1 MKHRLTLIVSAPL
14 KPPQILSPC
23 VRHACH
29 RNQNRRVIK
38 IDSRLF
44 SASTRSFTFKKYTIP
59 QNFKA
64 GSRIDHP
71 AKMAGAPE
79 APRKRTAYI
88 ALGSN
93 LGDRIGWIEKACNE
107 MDARGIKVKRTSSL
121 WETEP
126 MYVLDQDR
134 FVNGACEVETT
145 MEPLELLDALQDI
158 ERALGRKKLIDKG
171 PRNIDLDI
179 LLYDNLKVDHE
190 RLKIPHIGIPERE
203 FVLRPLAELI
213 PDKPIDPDRPWRV
226 TADYLNALPPSK
238 TPLTTMTPLSS
249 HHPPIQALNPSRKTH
264 VMAILNMTPDSFSDG
279 GQNLPLRPD
288 NSSSSVNTTTTAT
301 TATATATT
309 DDTTTTTT
317 NGTTTTDTATATTDD
332 TTTIT
337 TNGTTTTDPSTALH
351 QTITALL
358 DAGASMI
365 DIGGQSTAPGTP
377 EVPLSEE
384 LARVIPAI
392 QLIRTRFPAASSRPV
407 LISVDTY
414 RAAVAAAAV
423 AAGADVVNDVSGGSM
438 DPDMLPTVARLGA
451 TVCLMHMR
459 GTPATMAGLAEYP
472 AAEGGLI
479 GGIARELVQRVR
491 AAEEAGIRRWRIV
504 LDPGLGFAKVGRQ
517 NVDVL
522 RHLDTLREWPGLQGL
537 PWLVG
542 SSRKSFIGRVT
553 GVPTP
558 KERIWGTA
566 ATVAAAVQ
574 GGADVVRVHDVR
586 EMAQVV
592 AMADAIWRY

>member
-1 MKHRLTLIVSAPL
+1 M
-14 KPPQILSPC
+14 
-23 VRHACH
+23 
-29 RNQNRRVIK
+29 
-38 IDSRLF
+38 
-44 SASTRSFTFKKYTIP
+44 SASQQDP
-59 QNFKA
+59 
-64 GSRIDHP
+64 
-71 AKMAGAPE
+71 PE
-79 APRKRTAYI
+79 RPRKRLAYI

-93 LGDRIGWIEKACNE
+93 MGDRIAWIEKACNE

-145 MEPLELLDALQDI
+145 LEPLALLDALQAI
-158 ERALGRKKLIDKG
+158 EKDLGRNKVIDKG

-179 LLYDNLKVDHE
+179 LLYDNSQFNHE
-190 RLKIPHIGIPERE
+190 RLTIPHIGIPERE

-213 PDKPIDPDRPWRV
+213 PGKSIDPSRPWRL
-226 TADYLNALPPSK
+226 TADYLAALPPSP

-279 GQNLPLRPD
+279 GQHTPV
-288 NSSSSVNTTTTAT
+288 SSS
-301 TATATATT
+301 
-309 DDTTTTTT
+309 
-317 NGTTTTDTATATTDD
+317 
-332 TTTIT
+332 
-337 TNGTTTTDPSTALH
+337 PSTPSDGGRPPPLLE
-351 QTITALL
+351 TIKSLL
-358 DAGASMI
+358 ASGATML

-384 LARVIPAI
+384 LARVVPAI
-392 QLIRTRFPAASSRPV
+392 QLVRSHFPPSDPV

-414 RAAVAAAAV
+414 RAAVASAAV
-423 AAGADVVNDVSGGSM
+423 AAGADIVNDVSGGAM
-438 DPDMLPTVARLGA
+438 DPEMLPTVAKLGA

-459 GTPATMAGLAEYP
+459 GTPATMGSLAEYP

-479 GGIARELVQRVR
+479 PSIARELVERVR

-504 LDPGLGFAKVGRQ
+504 LDPGLGFAKVGKQ

-522 RHLDTLREWPGLQGL
+522 RHLAELREWPGLQGL

-542 SSRKSFIGRVT
+542 SSRKSFVGLVT

-558 KERIWGTA
+558 RERIFGTA

-592 AMADAIWRY
+592 KMADAIWRY

>member
-1 MKHRLTLIVSAPL
+1 MKRLSLTLFGPL
-14 KPPQILSPC
+14 NQPQIPPSR
-23 VRHACH
+23 VRHVC
-29 RNQNRRVIK
+29 RCGQTLRVSR
-38 IDSRLF
+38 IDSGRRLF
-44 SASTRSFTFKKYTIP
+44 SRRAADSLPFKRYTLPQKYKPGTSI
-59 QNFKA
+59 
-64 GSRIDHP
+64 IDLP
-71 AKMAGAPE
+71 AKMSGAPQE

-93 LGDRIGWIEKACNE
+93 MGDRIGWIEKACKE
-107 MDARGIKVKRTSSL
+107 MDARGIRVKRTSSL

-145 MEPLELLDALQDI
+145 LEPLELLDALQDI
-158 ERALGRKKLIDKG
+158 ETSLGRKKLIDKG

-179 LLYDNLKVDHE
+179 LLYENLQFDHE
-190 RLKIPHIGIPERE
+190 RLKIPHISIPERE

-213 PDKPIDPDRPWRV
+213 PDKPIDPSRPWRL
-226 TADYLNALPPSK
+226 TADYLSAVPPSK
-238 TPLTTMTPLSS
+238 TAALTTMTPLSP

-279 GQNLPLRPD
+279 GANNPLD
-288 NSSSSVNTTTTAT
+288 HS
-301 TATATATT
+301 
-309 DDTTTTTT
+309 
-317 NGTTTTDTATATTDD
+317 
-332 TTTIT
+332 
-337 TNGTTTTDPSTALH
+337 ALH
-351 QTITALL
+351 QTITTLL
-358 DAGASMI
+358 DAGATMI
-365 DIGGQSTAPGTP
+365 DVGGQSTAPGAP
-377 EVPLSEE
+377 EVPLEEE
-384 LARVIPAI
+384 LARVVPAI
-392 QLIRTRFPAASSRPV
+392 RLIRSSPALASRPV

-414 RAAVAAAAV
+414 RAAVAEAAV
-423 AAGADVVNDVSGGSM
+423 GAGADIVNDVSGGSM
-438 DPDMLPTVARLGA
+438 DPAMLPTVARLGA

-459 GTPATMAGLAEYP
+459 GTPATMNALAEYP
-472 AAEGGLI
+472 ASEGGLVA
-479 GGIARELVQRVR
+479 GIARELVARVR
-491 AAEEAGIRRWRIV
+491 AAEEAGVRRWRIV

-522 RHLDTLREWPGLQGL
+522 RHLDELRSWPGLQGL